1 MEQTKQHKRAEDIN
15 VSYEEALNIA
25 PPQLREKIQHSVELI
40 RKAEKIALKYDPEN
54 GFYNT
59 FSGGKDS
66 QALFYI
72 VKMSGVK
79 FQTHIS
85 YTSVDPAEVVRFVNT
100 QYPSVIPIRPKK
112 SMYTRAVERGILPTM
127 RMRWC
132 CADFKES
139 TGAGKVTLI
148 GIRKEES
155 ARRAKRHE
163 VEVSGRKFSGNLYEF
178 EQWSADEIVRKQS
191 RKSKRKINEDEFSV
205 QSDNEVRC
213 INGKDS
219 ILISPIFEWT
229 YKDVWYFLDNIIK
242 APHCKL
248 YDEGQHRIGCILCP
262 MSQPKQK
269 RMEIQRF
276 PYVKEKWINA
286 IKEIRKKHVIDECL
300 KKKGGYIKETRT
312 ERTFGH
318 RYTREQFYN
327 SNQWI
332 LLPPPNEKYAGNA
345 NESQDSHAS
354 SDVDAEQYTEDEIA
368 EAIFDWW
375 ISGKPYKQWYAEK
388 YLQLKINFNKQ
399 E

>member
-1 MEQTKQHKRAEDIN
+1 MEQTKQHRKAEDIN

-112 SMYTRAVERGILPTM
+112 SIYTRAVERGILPTM
-127 RMRWC
+127 KVRWC

-155 ARRAKRHE
+155 TRRAKRHE
-163 VEVSGRKFSGNLYEF
+163 VEVSSRKFSGSLDEF
-178 EQWSADEIVRKQS
+178 EQWSADEIVRKQ
-191 RKSKRKINEDEFSV
+191 KLKPKRKINEDEFSV
-205 QSDNEVRC
+205 PSDNEVRC

-229 YKDVWYFLDNIIK
+229 DKDVWYFLDNIMK

-248 YDEGQHRIGCILCP
+248 YDEGRSRIGCILCP
-262 MSQPKQK
+262 MASYRQK
-269 RMEIQRF
+269 LEDIKRF
-276 PYVKEKWINA
+276 PYVKYKWINA
-286 IKEIRKKHVIDECL
+286 IKEIRRRGV
-300 KKKGGYIKETRT
+300 IKEGFIWWSMPSD
-312 ERTFGH
+312 EFSGV
-318 RYTREQFYN
+318 
-327 SNQWI
+327 
-332 LLPPPNEKYAGNA
+332 AGTCHT
-345 NESQDSHAS
+345 SSGVHAG
-354 SDVDAEQYTEDEIA
+354 QYTEDEIA

-375 ISGKPYKQWYAEK
+375 ISGKSYKQWYAEK
-388 YLQLKINFNKQ
+388 YLQLKINFNK
-399 E
+399 

>member
-15 VSYEEALNIA
+15 VSYEEALKLA

-40 RKAEKIALKYDPEN
+40 RKAEKIALKYDPDN

-79 FQTHIS
+79 FQTHINF
-85 YTSVDPAEVVRFVNT
+85 TSIDPAEVVRFVKT
-100 QYPSVIPIRPKK
+100 QYPSVICHKPRVSI
-112 SMYTRAVERGILPTM
+112 YTRAVEKGLLPSRTI
-127 RMRWC
+127 RWC
-132 CADFKES
+132 CADFKEMA
-139 TGAGKVTLI
+139 GAGKVTLI
-148 GIRKEES
+148 GIRRAES
-155 ARRAKRHE
+155 TRRAKRNE
-163 VEVSGRKFSGNLYEF
+163 VETSKKKFSGNLEEF
-178 EQWSADEIVRKQS
+178 EEWSAEEVQRKT
-191 RKSKRKINEDEFSV
+191 KRKINEDEFSV

-219 ILISPIFEWT
+219 ILISPIIEWT
-229 YKDVWYFLDNIIK
+229 DEEVWYFLNNIIK

-248 YDEGQHRIGCILCP
+248 YDEGRHRIGCILCP
-262 MSQPKQK
+262 MASYSQTLADIK
-269 RMEIQRF
+269 RF

-286 IKEIRKKHVIDECL
+286 IKEIRR
-300 KKKGGYIKETRT
+300 KGFIKEG
-312 ERTFGH
+312 FIWWGM
-318 RYTREQFYN
+318 
-327 SNQWI
+327 
-332 LLPPPNEKYAGNA
+332 P
-345 NESQDSHAS
+345 
-354 SDVDAEQYTEDEIA
+354 SDEFSGVVGTCPTYSGVDAEQYTEDEIA